1 MRCKTLRTI
10 KREIRVLGIDDG
22 KFVPHSNDRV
32 LVVGVVFRGGCWLE
46 GVMSTS
52 VDVDGLDATQQ
63 ITEMVRASP
72 HFNQL
77 RVLMLN
83 GITLAGFN
91 VVDIQA
97 LSNQTGLPVIA
108 VTGRKPELSEVQA
121 AIRHLPN
128 YEERW
133 NAILN
138 AGEIFTVVTRGKSQ
152 RIYAEIAGIT
162 RELAVKVLCHSAS
175 HSKIPEV
182 LRAAHLIAS
191 GVTTLR

>member
-1 MRCKTLRTI
+1 LSSRNIKII

-22 KFVPHSNDRV
+22 KFAPHSKNRV

-52 VDVDGLDATQQ
+52 VAVDGLDATGQ
-63 ITEMVRASP
+63 IAEMVKASP
-72 HFNQL
+72 HFKQL
-77 RVLMLN
+77 RVVMLN
-83 GITLAGFN
+83 GVTLAGFN
-91 VVDIQA
+91 VVDIKA
-97 LSNQTGLPVIA
+97 LNKQTGLPVVV
-108 VTGRKPELSEVQA
+108 VTDKKPNLAEVHA
-121 AIRHLPN
+121 ALKHLPDS
-128 YEERW
+128 EERW

-138 AGEIFTVVTRGKSQ
+138 AGEIFSVVTRGKSQ
-152 RIYAEIAGIT
+152 RIYAETAGIA
-162 RELAVKVLCHSAS
+162 RELAVEVLRLSAT